1 MGWDCAGN
9 GNRWSG
15 DRVCLFGEDQSVNA
29 CYKEM
34 RNWSIDVNVLFE
46 IQILVDLE
54 ICSILK
60 KNKCEIQN

>member
-1 MGWDCAGN
+1 
-9 GNRWSG
+9 
-15 DRVCLFGEDQSVNA
+15 
-29 CYKEM
+29 M

-60 KNKCEIQN
+60 KTSVKFRIDSVRGNRYDENKPKICWKQLWNPVL